1 MLPNSRIASE
11 MGLLSHSTML
21 RIRLNGII
29 HLPNGA
35 VRNSAVKWPRP
46 LARSAKMIIR
56 KNTLID
62 MPRVALTSAVGTGFQ

>member
-11 MGLLSHSTML
+11 IGLLTHSTML
-21 RIRLNGII
+21 RIRLNGSI
-29 HLPNGA
+29 HLPNGW
-35 VRNSAVKWPRP
+35 VRNSRVKWPTP
-46 LARSAKMIIR
+46 LARRPKNSIR